1 LIHFRQKGLTS
12 LKIAI
17 LGPAGT
23 YSERA
28 AKAFA
33 RRLNIDN
40 GQFELIYTTVN
51 NSLKL
56 VQNNQADYAVIPVEN
71 MIDGLIGTS
80 LDALLEYQDFV
91 KVCDEVHLPITHV
104 LAVHP
109 DCDWE
114 KVTRI
119 YSHPSALNQCQRTL
133 AELFPDAELIPVSST
148 AEAAAKVKRDPQ
160 CLSAAICNHEA
171 ARLENLKIIDRNIQD
186 YLVNET
192 RFLVCALHDGL
203 PTGNDRTLMAV
214 RYGANQPG
222 QLYQTAKYLAEQ
234 DIDLTFVQSRPYK
247 VKPQEYVL
255 IYEFIGHRSEPR
267 VEQALKNIEVQVRTT
282 DGWKKILG
290 SYPKREREE
299 DSYGI

>member
-1 LIHFRQKGLTS
+1 M
-12 LKIAI
+12 KIAI

-33 RRLNIDN
+33 RRLGIET
-40 GQFELIYTTVN
+40 GQLELIYTTISD
-51 NSLKL
+51 SLRR

-71 MIDGLIGTS
+71 MIDGLIGAS

-91 KVCDEVHLPITHV
+91 KVYDEVHLPITHV

-109 DCDWE
+109 ESNWE

-119 YSHPSALNQCQRTL
+119 YSHSSALNQCQRTL
-133 AELFPDAELIPVSST
+133 AELLPNAELIPVSST
-148 AEAAAKVKRDPQ
+148 AEAAGKVRLDPHRQ
-160 CLSAAICNHEA
+160 SAAICNQEA
-171 ARLENLKIIDRNIQD
+171 ARLENLKIVDREIQD

-192 RFLVCALHDGL
+192 RFLVCALHDGI

-214 RYGANQPG
+214 RYGTNQPG
-222 QLYQTAKYLAEQ
+222 QLFQTAKCLAEQ
-234 DIDLTFVQSRPYK
+234 EIDLTFVQSRPYK
-247 VKPQEYVL
+247 IKPQEYVL
-255 IYEFIGHRSEPR
+255 IYEFIGHRSHPR
-267 VEQALKNIEVQVRTT
+267 VELALKNIEMQVRAT

-299 DSYGI
+299 ETYGI

>member
-1 LIHFRQKGLTS
+1 

-33 RRLNIDN
+33 HRIGIKP
-40 GQFELIYTTVN
+40 GQLELIYTTIN
-51 NSLKL
+51 DSLRR

-104 LAVHP
+104 LAIHP
-109 DCDWE
+109 EGDWE
-114 KVTRI
+114 KINRI

-133 AELFPDAELIPVSST
+133 AELLPDAELIPVSST
-148 AEAAAKVKRDPQ
+148 AEAAGKVQQDPHRQ
-160 CLSAAICNHEA
+160 SAAICNHEA
-171 ARLENLKIIDRNIQD
+171 AKLENLKIVDREIQD

-192 RFLVCALHDGL
+192 RFMVCALHDGL

-214 RYGANQPG
+214 RYGTNQPG

-234 DIDLTFVQSRPYK
+234 ELDLTFVQSRPYK

-255 IYEFIGHRSEPR
+255 IYEFVGHRSDPK
-267 VEQALKNIEVQVRTT
+267 VEQALKNIEMQVRTT

-299 DSYGI
+299 EKNGI